1 MKEVVV
7 ASYNIHKCRGSDRKR
22 DPKRIADVI
31 HSLDADVI
39 ALQEVDS
46 WPGPAAEPVQM
57 EFLAHTVGLQAISGP
72 TIERQDGH
80 YGNALLTRLPILEV
94 RKLDLTVFRREPRG
108 ALDVRLD
115 AGGGILRVIATH
127 LGLLPSERRYQVQR
141 ILETVDEED
150 DGMVTVLLGD
160 INEWFVAARALR
172 WLHARFGEGAGGRTY
187 PSWMPL
193 FKLDRIW
200 VRPCDALANF
210 RVHLTPMTRRASDHL
225 PVSASIKVTA
235 DGAHPGNWRS
245 SSARSHLDKEG
256 HGDQGRAVQ
265 VRGGTGGIGQ
275 QQQGE
280 EDG

>member
-1 MKEVVV
+1 MSEVVV
-7 ASYNIHKCRGSDRKR
+7 ASYNIHKCRGVDRRR

-57 EFLAHTVGLQAISGP
+57 EFLAHTVGLHAISGP
-72 TIERQDGH
+72 TIERHDGH
-80 YGNALLTRLPILEV
+80 YGNALLTRLPVLEV

-115 AGGGILRVIATH
+115 AGDGTLRVIATH

-141 ILETVDEED
+141 ILETVED
-150 DGMVTVLLGD
+150 DDRAVTVLLGD

-172 WLHARFGEGAGGRTY
+172 WLHARFGPGAGARTY
-187 PSWMPL
+187 PSWLPI

-200 VRPCDALANF
+200 ARPCDALRNF
-210 RVHLTPMTRRASDHL
+210 RVHLTPASRRASDHL
-225 PVSASIKVTA
+225 PVSASIKVTPE
-235 DGAHPGNWRS
+235 GAHPTLPIRPPTI
-245 SSARSHLDKEG
+245 R
-256 HGDQGRAVQ
+256 
-265 VRGGTGGIGQ
+265 T
-275 QQQGE
+275 
-280 EDG
+280 